1 MIKLNFLLTQ
11 GEIIGIIAAAVLLL
25 IILVIIIRSIRI
37 VRQATVLV
45 IERLGKYNRVCQAGI
60 HFVIPFFER
69 ASQPIFL
76 KERVSDFPPQPVIT
90 KDNVTMSID
99 TVVYWQVTDPKLF
112 MYGVMMPQS
121 ALENLTATTLRN
133 LIGDLELDDTLTSRD
148 TVNHQMWKVLDL
160 ATDPWGIK
168 VTRVE
173 LKNILPPRDIQE
185 AMEKQMRAERQ
196 KRQEILEAEGKKAAA
211 ILIAE
216 GEKEA
221 VILRSEAAKQKMIKE
236 AEGEAEALLAVYN
249 ANAKGIELV
258 NKANPGPAYLTL
270 KGFEALENL
279 ARGQATKIIVPS
291 EIQNVTGLLTS
302 LKEAVV
308 DEKPK
313 EK

>member
-112 MYGVMMPQS
+112 MYGVIMPQS